1 MIRVAVI
8 KVDEGGNLQ
17 PATTRRYHQS
27 GKKQKLSTASKDGE
41 LKLNILGVSQKSFDI
56 LIAPLKLINHE
67 VVQLTLVSRDLT
79 STSLLN
85 CYLLDKFFKM

>member
-1 MIRVAVI
+1 
-8 KVDEGGNLQ
+8 VDEGGNLQ
-17 PATTRRYHQS
+17 PATTRRYNQS
-27 GKKQKLSTASKDGE
+27 AMTISASKDGE
-41 LKLNILGVSQKSFDI
+41 LKLNILGVSHKSFDI